1 MQNANGVRLGLA
13 GLKKSNCQHLN
24 RSNKTSGW
32 KQWAYNF
39 LRVFLALVLVHQ
51 LGILFAGG
59 LVAKSG
65 TDGGKGQ
72 EKGKVEL
79 HHDYI

>member
-1 MQNANGVRLGLA
+1 M
-13 GLKKSNCQHLN
+13 
-24 RSNKTSGW
+24 
-32 KQWAYNF
+32 AYDF
-39 LRVFLALVLVHQ
+39 IRVFLSLVLVHQ

-72 EKGKVEL
+72 EKGKVKL
-79 HHDYI
+79 HDDYVQSSGDQLRMVSGTVDVTRHRRFI